1 MFQHFILIILIAK
14 VNCIVIVVFVLVVV
28 EGKVLIVVFVI
39 VIVIVIGEEDRP
51 PRTYGLGRGPNVG
64 VSIIS
69 LVFLGR
75 WY

>member
-1 MFQHFILIILIAK
+1 MFQHFILIILVTK
-14 VNCIVIVVFVLVVV
+14 VNCIVIVVSVRVVV
-28 EGKVLIVVFVI
+28 GGKVLIVVFI
-39 VIVIVIGEEDRP
+39 IVIGEEDRP
-51 PRTYGLGRGPNVG
+51 PRTYGIGRGPIVG